1 LACTEFSTASSIE
14 TSGLDAR
21 SHAMVRLAAA
31 VTAGDCGEQGSWY
44 EQQID
49 VALDHGVSLD
59 EIVGIFVALLPMV
72 SADRITTAAT
82 ALLQGIQ
89 SNSSFLARRTA
100 SPR

>member
-1 LACTEFSTASSIE
+1 
-14 TSGLDAR
+14 
-21 SHAMVRLAAA
+21 MVRVAAA

-44 EQQID
+44 EQVN

-59 EIVGIFVALLPMV
+59 EIVGVFVALLPVV
-72 SADRITTAAT
+72 SADRISTAAAT
-82 ALLQGIQ
+82 LLHGIQ

>member
-1 LACTEFSTASSIE
+1 
-14 TSGLDAR
+14 
-21 SHAMVRLAAA
+21 MVRLAAV

-44 EQQID
+44 EQQIN